1 MNLDF
6 SKFFNPGST
15 PLAGKYS
22 GLSGFESGL
31 DLEGF
36 TAMKPPLNQQTSNT
50 SPSSSSFN
58 PVDYYKSTEGLPD
71 NVREALILQQINNR
85 SSSKIGEDDTLL
97 KIFNIANDPTRRKEI
112 LDQQLAYDKARM
124 KEAFPYLMARE
135 IPRQISEGFGSQAAL
150 NVLGARN
157 AVEAMNQTLTAYPKL
172 NFPMTPFQ
180 AEKYLS

>member
-135 IPRQISEGFGSQAAL
+135 IPRQISEGFGNAAMIK
-150 NVLGARN
+150 VLGARN
-157 AVEAMNQTLTAYPKL
+157 ASEAMNQTLASYPRL
-172 NFPMTPFQ
+172 NLQATSFQ
-180 AEKYLS
+180 PQKYFS

>member
-1 MNLDF
+1 M
-6 SKFFNPGST
+6 FNQPI
-15 PLAGKYS
+15 
-22 GLSGFESGL
+22 
-31 DLEGF
+31 D
-36 TAMKPPLNQQTSNT
+36 
-50 SPSSSSFN
+50 PSSIW
-58 PVDYYKSTEGLPD
+58 KSTEGLPEEQRKYAFEKLLTPD
-71 NVREALILQQINNR
+71 R
-85 SSSKIGEDDTLL
+85 SSSDINSLMGIIDKI
-97 KIFNIANDPTRRKEI
+97 NDPERRKET

-172 NFPMTPFQ
+172 NFPMTPFR

>member
-36 TAMKPPLNQQTSNT
+36 TAMKPPLNEQTSNT

-97 KIFNIANDPTRRKEI
+97 KIFNIANDPTRRKET

-135 IPRQISEGFGSQAAL
+135 IPRQISEGFGAQAAL

-157 AVEAMNQTLTAYPKL
+157 TVDAMNQTLASYPKMG
-172 NFPMTPFQ
+172 FSMTPFQ
-180 AEKYLS
+180 PRTYLS

>member
-58 PVDYYKSTEGLPD
+58 PVDYYKSLEGLPESTR
-71 NVREALILQQINNR
+71 NSLLLQEVNNR
-85 SSSKIGEDDTLL
+85 SSNKIVEDDTLL
-97 KIFNIANDPTRRKEI
+97 KILDKFSDPLRQKET
-112 LDQQLAYDKARM
+112 LNNQLAYDKARM

-135 IPRQISEGFGSQAAL
+135 IPRHISEGFSNQAAMT
-150 NVLGARN
+150 VLGARS
-157 AVEAMNQTLTAYPKL
+157 AVDAMNETMRAR
-172 NFPMTPFQ
+172 TPLSFASAPYQ
-180 AEKYLS
+180 VQKYFS